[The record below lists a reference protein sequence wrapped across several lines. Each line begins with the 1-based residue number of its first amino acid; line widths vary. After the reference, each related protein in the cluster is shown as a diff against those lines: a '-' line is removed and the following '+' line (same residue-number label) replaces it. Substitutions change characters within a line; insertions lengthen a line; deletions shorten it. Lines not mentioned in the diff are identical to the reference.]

1 MKIVMIG
8 PFAFRPKGT
17 VSARAFPMAQAL
29 VRRGHQV
36 TILMPPYD
44 HTEDSGVCWEQG
56 GVRLENLV
64 VRRND
69 LWDQLSVPPRLA
81 RCAAR
86 LKPDVVHVFKP
97 IGYSGLAG
105 QILRAISRLPVV
117 VDTDDWE
124 GRGGWADINPYP
136 AGWKYFFAWQEQRL
150 LRRAGAV
157 SVASRTLQTQAWGLG
172 VAPARVVY
180 LPNGPDPSLRERS
193 VLTEAQRAE
202 IRRGL
207 SVGDGPL
214 AIYLGHIPHGNDLDL
229 AIDALALL
237 RSHLHDAR
245 LVIAGSGD
253 GLPELRRQ
261 ALAAGVADSVV
272 FPGWV
277 DHGLAPGYVA
287 AADVAV
293 NPYRDT
299 LINRAKCAGK
309 VVMAMALG
317 KTVVTSRLGENL
329 EYIQDGRTGL
339 LTEPGN
345 IGELSEALGLA
356 LSDRG
361 LAEEL
366 GQRAR
371 ERIWQRYDWDA
382 QAPEV
387 ERAYEIALDRW
398 RGPA

>member
-29 VRRGHQV
+29 VRRGHEV
-36 TILMPPYD
+36 TVLMPPYD
-44 HTEDSGVCWEQG
+44 HTEDSGLCWEQA
-56 GVRLENLV
+56 GVRLHNLV
-64 VRRND
+64 VRRNG
-69 LWDQLSVPPRLA
+69 LGDQLRVPVMLA
-81 RCAAR
+81 RRAAR

-105 QILRAISRLPVV
+105 QILRASSRLPVV

-124 GRGGWADINPYP
+124 GRGGWADANAYP
-136 AGWKYFFAWQEQRL
+136 AAWKHFFAWQEQQL
-150 LRRAGAV
+150 VRRASAV

-172 VAPARVVY
+172 VDPARVVY
-180 LPNGPDPSLRERS
+180 LPNGPDPSLRVRP
-193 VLTEAQRAE
+193 VLTDAQRAE

-207 SVGDGPL
+207 GVGDGPL
-214 AIYLGHIPHGNDLDL
+214 AIYLGHIPRGSDLDL
-229 AIDALALL
+229 AIDALVLL
-237 RSHLHDAR
+237 RSRLPDAR
-245 LVIAGSGD
+245 LAIAGSGD
-253 GLPELRRQ
+253 GLPGLQKQ
-261 ALAAGVADSVV
+261 AQAAGAADRVV

-277 DHGLAPGYVA
+277 DHTRAPDCVA

-317 KTVVTSRLGENL
+317 KAVVTSRMGENL
-329 EYIQDGRTGL
+329 EYIQDGQTGL

-345 IGELSEALGLA
+345 VVELSNALALA
-356 LSDRG
+356 LSDRD
-361 LAEEL
+361 LAREL
-366 GQRAR
+366 GQHAR
-371 ERIWQRYDWDA
+371 ERIWKRYDWDV
-382 QAPEV
+382 QAPDV
-387 ERAYEIALDRW
+387 ERAYGIALQGW
-398 RGPA
+398 RTLC